1 MTSAR
6 SIPTLAAML
15 ASCAHCLPAQCVPT
29 AGGYYYDPLGCI
41 GPPPGGSQC
50 APNASPI
57 CAQGEW
63 TGVTFPDGWS
73 PSYVPYVAGNG
84 QGVTCYNGVSRLPR
98 HATTPRLT
106 RARRHSARRS
116 ARGRSR
122 ATHMTRQQQSP
133 ACNAASSS
141 STRTRSARTIPPPAA
156 TRSSHTRAPAPAAPR
171 SCVRSRPI
179 SGMLAP
185 RARMAN
191 SPAQVAPINVQCHL
205 QGIAEAAM
213 SSAARK
219 TGGCACVRAVVG
231 AAQSLSIP
239 RIRDST

>member
-84 QGVTCYNGVSRLPR
+84 QGVTCYNGCQQASETCYNPQTYSCPPTFGSAVSPGAFTGYAYDQTATITRLQC
-98 HATTPRLT
+98 
-106 RARRHSARRS
+106 
-116 ARGRSR
+116 GVV
-122 ATHMTRQQQSP
+122 QF
-133 ACNAASSS
+133 NAYALC
-141 STRTRSARTIPPPAA
+141 RTIPPPAA

-171 SCVRSRPI
+171 SCVRSRPT

-219 TGGCACVRAVVG
+219 TGGCACVRAVAG